1 MKNVRVQMDYTT
13 AAVPVPVDPPG
24 FEPRKARLWTPRSN
38 HSANLSRKG
47 EGGGGATCYVTKRR
61 GREGVCDNVTN
72 TCNLKYGETLPN

>member
-1 MKNVRVQMDYTT
+1 MVHLKNVRVQMDYTT

-47 EGGGGATCYVTKRR
+47 EGGR
-61 GREGVCDNVTN
+61 GCNLLRHKKEREG
-72 TCNLKYGETLPN
+72 GGMR